1 MTEAEQIAEAL
12 RAGIIAGRIPAG
24 TSLTQRFVAEHF
36 KVSTTPARDAIRDL
50 MASGLVVAEGPKTFT
65 VTALQ
70 TDEFLDVM
78 ELRLL
83 LEPRALEL
91 SIPHLTA
98 ADFGA
103 AEVVLSLSSPD
114 ESAGTAVTL
123 HHRVHQIIYSRCR
136 RKRLLQMIDAQH
148 DHLKRYLIANW
159 LGLGSGEPW
168 ADAERGFLGLIR
180 ARRSDE
186 AIAYLKQ
193 DLEGTVNRV
202 LQVHRS

>member
-1 MTEAEQIAEAL
+1 MSEAEQIAEAL
-12 RAGIIAGRIPAG
+12 REGIIAGRIPAG

-65 VTALQ
+65 VAALE
-70 TDEFLDVM
+70 TDDFLDVM

-91 SIPHLTA
+91 SMPHLTA
-98 ADFGA
+98 ADFSV
-103 AEVVLSLSSPD
+103 AEEVLAQSRP
-114 ESAGTAVTL
+114 EEPAETAVML
-123 HHRVHQIIYSRCR
+123 HHRFHQIIYSRCR

-159 LGLGSGEPW
+159 LGTGEAW
-168 ADAERGFLGLIR
+168 AEAERGFLAIIR

-186 AIAYLKQ
+186 AIAYLKH

-202 LQVHRS
+202 LQVNGK